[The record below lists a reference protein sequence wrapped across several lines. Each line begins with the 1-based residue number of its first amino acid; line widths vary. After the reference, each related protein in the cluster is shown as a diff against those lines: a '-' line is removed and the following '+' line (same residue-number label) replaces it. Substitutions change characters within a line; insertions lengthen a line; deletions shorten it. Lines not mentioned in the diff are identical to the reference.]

1 MPTLDDIRRTERNL
15 LVIQVALRRLLQ
27 EEAALFST
35 PHKRP
40 VLNCWVKTT
49 LTRAHKTVARELAIL
64 QARIANFTAPDPNPP
79 LGTPGTE
86 PVVPDADQL
95 PRREHVRRPIR
106 WRRQRWS

>member
-64 QARIANFTAPDPNPP
+64 QTRIAEGTAPTPPDPKPP
-79 LGTPGTE
+79 AT
-86 PVVPDADQL
+86 DAAL
-95 PRREHVRRPIR
+95 PNSPELPPRRRIRRPIR
-106 WRRQRWS
+106 WRRDRWS

>member
-15 LVIQVALRRLLQ
+15 LVIQVAVARLLD

-49 LTRAHKTVARELAIL
+49 LTRAHKTVARELAVL
-64 QARIANFTAPDPNPP
+64 QTRIAELSAQPSTKLPNPSELRP
-79 LGTPGTE
+79 
-86 PVVPDADQL
+86 
-95 PRREHVRRPIR
+95 REHVRRPIR
-106 WRRQRWS
+106 WRRHRWS

>member
-15 LVIQVALRRLLQ
+15 LVIQVAVARLLD

-49 LTRAHKTVARELAIL
+49 LTRAHKTVVRELAIL
-64 QARIANFTAPDPNPP
+64 QTRIAELSAQPSAKLPNPP
-79 LGTPGTE
+79 ELRP
-86 PVVPDADQL
+86 
-95 PRREHVRRPIR
+95 REHIRRPIR
-106 WRRQRWS
+106 WRRHRWS

>member
-15 LVIQVALRRLLQ
+15 LVIQVALARLLDD
-27 EEAALFST
+27 EAALFST

-64 QARIANFTAPDPNPP
+64 QTRIAELSAQPSPKLPTPP
-79 LGTPGTE
+79 E
-86 PVVPDADQL
+86 L
-95 PRREHVRRPIR
+95 PPREHVRRPIR
-106 WRRQRWS
+106 WRRHRWS